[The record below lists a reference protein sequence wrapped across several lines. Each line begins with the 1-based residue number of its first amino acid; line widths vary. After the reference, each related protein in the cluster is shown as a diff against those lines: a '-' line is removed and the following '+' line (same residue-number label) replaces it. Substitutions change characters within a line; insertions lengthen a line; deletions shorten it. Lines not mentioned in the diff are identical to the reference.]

1 MALSTFRVTPREW
14 AFSAAYTAAIFVVL
28 GTLTALWQNPFFI
41 RMTPVGPWDYVI
53 LGLEAPLLGLY
64 LGVRVAACGIKRATL
79 GGVLGFLGFGCS
91 ICNKLLMLIFGA
103 GFLLT
108 YFEPVRYPIG
118 ALGVAVIGFAL
129 YKKLSLR
136 AMSPQPSSP

>member
-1 MALSTFRVTPREW
+1 MMNRTMALSTFRVTPREW
-14 AFSAAYTAAIFVVL
+14 AFSTAYAAAIILVL
-28 GTLTALWQNPFFI
+28 GTFTALWQNPWFF

-53 LGLEAPLLGLY
+53 LGLEGTLLGLY
-64 LGVRVAACGIKRATL
+64 LGVRVTGCGIKRATF

-91 ICNKLLMLIFGA
+91 ICNKLLMLVFGA

-118 ALGVAVIGFAL
+118 AVGVAVLGFAL

-136 AMSPQPSSP
+136 ATSP